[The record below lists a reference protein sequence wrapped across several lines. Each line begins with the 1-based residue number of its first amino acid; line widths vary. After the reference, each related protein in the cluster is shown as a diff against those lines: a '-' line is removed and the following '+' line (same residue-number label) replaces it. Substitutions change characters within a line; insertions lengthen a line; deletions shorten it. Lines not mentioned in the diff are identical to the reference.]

1 MDGRERQIDEPK
13 RFRKMSIHV
22 SRNRPGQIKWDF
34 ITRPRRETANYTT
47 PQASAKMMQTC
58 WFWDRPNHQIAGFR
72 LTKCQNAAKLGVW
85 RVITS
90 VGVGG
95 VYQTPNR
102 DHTYIIVYTNR
113 YMICIDMSYD
123 IPVYWFIDQCL
134 PLQFPLN
141 RTLIVFRKESAN
153 RSVAEEPLM
162 LRLETN
168 SSVFLLNLGWI
179 HASRSKVKTW
189 CRWRPGSTHRC
200 VPAWV
205 LGPFHGISLTMSQNS
220 RPPRN
225 PLVLF
230 AKSTVLGWIFD
241 HHLWVCKTEQRQI
254 GHRAPALLLETTH
267 SLMQLSQKMWPQRS
281 TSKGFRGIWNQQ
293 QSLTDLKKWKSLSL
307 FPNSQDNEGKMKI
320 YISVHANKHLGF

>member
-141 RTLIVFRKESAN
+141 RTLRVFRKESAN
-153 RSVAEEPLM
+153 RSVAEEPLNCCVWKQ
-162 LRLETN
+162 TQAF
-168 SSVFLLNLGWI
+168 SSSILD
-179 HASRSKVKTW
+179 
-189 CRWRPGSTHRC
+189 GSTL
-200 VPAWV
+200 PAVKSKPGAADAQKKHAWC
-205 LGPFHGISLTMSQNS
+205 FCSCMSIRTIS
-220 RPPRN
+220 
-225 PLVLF
+225 
-230 AKSTVLGWIFD
+230 WD
-241 HHLWVCKTEQRQI
+241 
-254 GHRAPALLLETTH
+254 
-267 SLMQLSQKMWPQRS
+267 
-281 TSKGFRGIWNQQ
+281 
-293 QSLTDLKKWKSLSL
+293 
-307 FPNSQDNEGKMKI
+307 
-320 YISVHANKHLGF
+320 